1 MSNDMLSQEEI
12 DALLKGDSTTNFN
25 NDEHSE
31 DSQVSF
37 GDIESDT
44 IGEIGNISMGTA
56 ATTLSTLLNQKV
68 TITTPKVSVTNV
80 DKLADDY
87 QIPFIAIDVSY
98 KSGLE
103 GTNIL
108 ILKVDDVKIITDILM
123 GKEEIDLERELTELD
138 LSAVSEVMNQMMGSA
153 ATSLSEIFNKKIDI
167 EPPKSYEITFDE
179 GKEKLDIFKN
189 NQPIVKVSFSMIV
202 GDLIDSQIMQLLP
215 IEFAE
220 NIVNNLLRGKGE
232 VNKYETPLEEEY
244 KDAEMTYYEER
255 EPKKEVKSTSQYN
268 QYEST
273 TSAGLVEKDFD
284 TVTVKKPV
292 FETFDKDTN
301 LSYNG
306 SIDLVGGIPV
316 EITAELGKT
325 TKRIGEILEY
335 GPGTIIEL
343 EKLVGEPLNVYA
355 NGKFIAKGEVVVI
368 DDSFGIRITDIV
380 NSYKSTN

>member
-1 MSNDMLSQEEI
+1 M
-12 DALLKGDSTTNFN
+12 
-25 NDEHSE
+25 
-31 DSQVSF
+31 
-37 GDIESDT
+37 
-44 IGEIGNISMGTA
+44 
-56 ATTLSTLLNQKV
+56 
-68 TITTPKVSVTNV
+68 
-80 DKLADDY
+80 
-87 QIPFIAIDVSY
+87 
-98 KSGLE
+98 
-103 GTNIL
+103 
-108 ILKVDDVKIITDILM
+108 
-123 GKEEIDLERELTELD
+123 
-138 LSAVSEVMNQMMGSA
+138 
-153 ATSLSEIFNKKIDI
+153 
-167 EPPKSYEITFDE
+167 
-179 GKEKLDIFKN
+179 
-189 NQPIVKVSFSMIV
+189 PI
-202 GDLIDSQIMQLLP
+202 
-215 IEFAE
+215 
-220 NIVNNLLRGKGE
+220 
-232 VNKYETPLEEEY
+232 
-244 KDAEMTYYEER
+244 YEER